1 MRQVYGNAGLDPNAC
16 GFVEAHGTGTRVG
29 DPIEATA
36 IRNVLGLKRTVRDP
50 LWIGSVKSNI
60 GHLEG
65 ASGMISRTITMSQA
79 SADVSEGIAGII
91 KAAMMLE
98 RGFILPNYD
107 FKQPNPKIPWKEWN
121 LKVPVTQRPWPR
133 GKKYI
138 SVNNFGFGGTNGHVV
153 LETAPFR
160 GQKPSPIAGDDTPER
175 AGQGRKLYVVTAND
189 KLTLSQVMKNI
200 VIYLEQRP
208 EIFQKD
214 LTGNLAYTLGQRRS
228 LLQWRAAIP
237 ALNSFEL
244 IEAIN
249 GEKYIAGK
257 EVEPLR
263 IGFILTGQGAQ
274 WHAMGRE
281 LYEQYPTFTRSIQR
295 ADQCLAENGAEW
307 SLVGKNE
314 ALLQN
319 GRIC

>member
-1 MRQVYGNAGLDPNAC
+1 
-16 GFVEAHGTGTRVG
+16 
-29 DPIEATA
+29 
-36 IRNVLGLKRTVRDP
+36 
-50 LWIGSVKSNI
+50 
-60 GHLEG
+60 
-65 ASGMISRTITMSQA
+65 
-79 SADVSEGIAGII
+79 
-91 KAAMMLE
+91 MLE

-107 FKQPNPKIPWKEWN
+107 FRHPNPKIPWKEWN
-121 LKVPVTQRPWPR
+121 LKVPVHQKPWPR

-153 LETAPFR
+153 LEAAPFR
-160 GQKPSPIAGDDTPER
+160 KARVSPSAGTDTPDDP
-175 AGQGRKLYVVTAND
+175 AHGRKLYVVTAND
-189 KLTLSQVMKNI
+189 KNSLSQVMKNL

-214 LTGNLAYTLGQRRS
+214 LTCNLAYTLGQRRS
-228 LLQWRAAIP
+228 LLQWRAAVP

-249 GEKYIAGK
+249 SDKIISGK

-281 LYEQYPTFTRSIQR
+281 LYEQYPIFSSSIQR
-295 ADQCLAENGAEW
+295 AERCLINNGADW
-307 SLVGKNE
+307 SLTGKS
-314 ALLQN
+314 L
-319 GRIC
+319 C